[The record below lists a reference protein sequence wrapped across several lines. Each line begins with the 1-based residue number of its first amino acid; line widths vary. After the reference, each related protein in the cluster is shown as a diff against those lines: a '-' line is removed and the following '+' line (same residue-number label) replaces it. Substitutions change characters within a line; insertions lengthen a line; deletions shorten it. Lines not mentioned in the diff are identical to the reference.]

1 MKIYASF
8 FLNMLN
14 IIYFTVDL
22 TVDFQDEHFEQ
33 GNLCCGIRCLA
44 SYARVIVRCI
54 YEYR

>member
-1 MKIYASF
+1 MKIYLYIF
-8 FLNMLN
+8 FLNMFL
-14 IIYFTVDL
+14 IYFTVDL
-22 TVDFQDEHFEQ
+22 TVNFQDEHFEQ